1 MASGLA
7 AMTME
12 TGYLGGLAAGVIADV
27 TPPGSRRPHLCTWI
41 SAALIIRT
49 VAVYKKVPSAPLTM
63 APGTRHSV
71 FRHTKFI
78 PGKQRC
84 DVAGSG
90 LDLRVTQDKLVRDK
104 VVDALRR
111 AILDGA
117 LQPGRR
123 LTERELTELTG
134 VSRTSVR
141 EALRRLQAE
150 GLVEE
155 SPSRGLRVTTPTAE
169 EIEQIYEIRAELEPL
184 AVRLFVERATQEEV
198 DELASVTQELNPG
211 GDANKDVLDRFDG
224 ILLAGCRNP
233 MLAELLGGLY
243 GRIHALRRIS
253 AATPGR
259 MAVTKQEYAD
269 LIDAVRRRSAADA
282 AEVARRHVSAAR
294 ASAKVAMGL
303 LKLEAD

>member
-1 MASGLA
+1 MAGH
-7 AMTME
+7 
-12 TGYLGGLAAGVIADV
+12 
-27 TPPGSRRPHLCTWI
+27 R
-41 SAALIIRT
+41 
-49 VAVYKKVPSAPLTM
+49 
-63 APGTRHSV
+63 
-71 FRHTKFI
+71 
-78 PGKQRC
+78 
-84 DVAGSG
+84 

-104 VVDALRR
+104 VVDALRA

-155 SPSRGLRVTTPTAE
+155 SPSRGLRVSIPSE
-169 EIEQIYEIRAELEPL
+169 DEVDQIYEIRAELEPL
-184 AVRLFVERATQEEV
+184 AVRLFVERASREEV
-198 DELASVTQELNPG
+198 DALATVAQQVTPG
-211 GDANKDVLDRFDG
+211 GDDNKDVLDRFDKV
-224 ILLAGCRNP
+224 LLDGCRNP

-243 GRIHALRRIS
+243 SRIHALRRIS

-269 LIDAVRRRSAADA
+269 LVEAIRNGSAADA
-282 AEVARRHVSAAR
+282 ADVARRHVAAAR
-294 ASAKVAMGL
+294 VSAKVAMNL
-303 LKLEAD
+303 LKQEAD

>member
-1 MASGLA
+1 MAG
-7 AMTME
+7 
-12 TGYLGGLAAGVIADV
+12 
-27 TPPGSRRPHLCTWI
+27 H
-41 SAALIIRT
+41 
-49 VAVYKKVPSAPLTM
+49 
-63 APGTRHSV
+63 
-71 FRHTKFI
+71 
-78 PGKQRC
+78 
-84 DVAGSG
+84 G

-104 VVDALRR
+104 VVDALRE

-155 SPSRGLRVTTPTAE
+155 SPSRGLRVSIPTE
-169 EIEQIYEIRAELEPL
+169 DEVDQIYEIRAELEPL
-184 AVRLFVERATQEEV
+184 AVRLFVERASQEEV
-198 DELASVTQELNPG
+198 GALATVAQQVTPG
-211 GDANKDVLDRFDG
+211 GDDNKDVLDRFDKV
-224 ILLAGCRNP
+224 LLDGCRNP

-243 GRIHALRRIS
+243 SRIHALRRIS

-269 LIDAVRRRSAADA
+269 LVEAIRNGSAADA
-282 AEVARRHVSAAR
+282 GEVARRHVAAAR
-294 ASAKVAMGL
+294 ASAKVAMNL
-303 LKLEAD
+303 LKQEAD

>member
-1 MASGLA
+1 
-7 AMTME
+7 
-12 TGYLGGLAAGVIADV
+12 
-27 TPPGSRRPHLCTWI
+27 
-41 SAALIIRT
+41 
-49 VAVYKKVPSAPLTM
+49 
-63 APGTRHSV
+63 
-71 FRHTKFI
+71 
-78 PGKQRC
+78 
-84 DVAGSG
+84 VAGSG

-104 VVDALRR
+104 VVDALRQ

-243 GRIHALRRIS
+243 SRIHALRRIS

-259 MAVTKQEYAD
+259 MTVTKQEYAD
-269 LIDAVRRRSAADA
+269 LIEAIRRRSAADA
-282 AEVARRHVSAAR
+282 AEVARRHVAAAR
-294 ASAKVAMGL
+294 ASAEVAMGL
-303 LKLEAD
+303 LKGEAD

>member
-1 MASGLA
+1 M
-7 AMTME
+7 
-12 TGYLGGLAAGVIADV
+12 
-27 TPPGSRRPHLCTWI
+27 
-41 SAALIIRT
+41 
-49 VAVYKKVPSAPLTM
+49 
-63 APGTRHSV
+63 
-71 FRHTKFI
+71 
-78 PGKQRC
+78 
-84 DVAGSG
+84 AGSG
-90 LDLRVTQDKLVRDK
+90 LDLRVKQDKLVRDK
-104 VVDALRR
+104 VVDALRE

-155 SPSRGLRVTTPTAE
+155 SPSRGLRVSIPTAE

-198 DELASVTQELNPG
+198 DALASVAHEVTPG
-211 GDANKDVLDRFDG
+211 GDSNKDVLDRFDKV
-224 ILLAGCRNP
+224 LLDGCRNP

-243 GRIHALRRIS
+243 SRIHALRRVS

-259 MAVTKQEYAD
+259 MTVTKQEYAD
-269 LIDAVRRRSAADA
+269 LVEAIRRRSAADA
-282 AEVARRHVSAAR
+282 AEAARRHVAAAR
-294 ASAKVAMGL
+294 ASAKVAMSL
-303 LKLEAD
+303 LEQDAD

>member
-1 MASGLA
+1 MAG
-7 AMTME
+7 
-12 TGYLGGLAAGVIADV
+12 
-27 TPPGSRRPHLCTWI
+27 H
-41 SAALIIRT
+41 
-49 VAVYKKVPSAPLTM
+49 
-63 APGTRHSV
+63 
-71 FRHTKFI
+71 
-78 PGKQRC
+78 
-84 DVAGSG
+84 G

-104 VVDALRR
+104 VVDALRA

-155 SPSRGLRVTTPTAE
+155 SPSRGLRVSIPSE
-169 EIEQIYEIRAELEPL
+169 DEVDQIYEIRAELEPL
-184 AVRLFVERATQEEV
+184 AVRLFVERASRDEV
-198 DELASVTQELNPG
+198 EALASVARQVTPG
-211 GDANKDVLDRFDG
+211 GDDNKDVLDRFDK
-224 ILLAGCRNP
+224 ILLDGCRNP

-243 GRIHALRRIS
+243 SRIHALRRIS

-269 LIDAVRRRSAADA
+269 LVEAIRNGSAADA
-282 AEVARRHVSAAR
+282 VDVARRHVAAAR
-294 ASAKVAMGL
+294 ASAKVAMNL
-303 LKLEAD
+303 LKQEAD

>member
-1 MASGLA
+1 M
-7 AMTME
+7 
-12 TGYLGGLAAGVIADV
+12 
-27 TPPGSRRPHLCTWI
+27 
-41 SAALIIRT
+41 
-49 VAVYKKVPSAPLTM
+49 
-63 APGTRHSV
+63 
-71 FRHTKFI
+71 
-78 PGKQRC
+78 
-84 DVAGSG
+84 AGSG
-90 LDLRVTQDKLVRDK
+90 LDLRVKQDKLVRDK
-104 VVDALRR
+104 VVDALRQ

-155 SPSRGLRVTTPTAE
+155 SPSRGLRVSIPTAE

-211 GDANKDVLDRFDG
+211 GDANKDALDRFDRV
-224 ILLAGCRNP
+224 LLLGCRNP
-233 MLAELLGGLY
+233 ILEEVLGGLY
-243 GRIHALRRIS
+243 QRIHALRRIS

-269 LIDAVRRRSAADA
+269 LVEAIQRRSAADA
-282 AEVARRHVSAAR
+282 EEVARRHVSAAR
-294 ASAKVAMGL
+294 ASAKVAMNL
-303 LKLEAD
+303 LMQEAD